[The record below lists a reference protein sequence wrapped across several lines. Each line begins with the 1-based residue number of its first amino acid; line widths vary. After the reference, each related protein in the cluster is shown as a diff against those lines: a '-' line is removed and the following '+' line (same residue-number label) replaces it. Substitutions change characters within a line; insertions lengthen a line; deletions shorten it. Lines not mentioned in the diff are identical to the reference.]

1 MQQFQQLDSPHSEHT
16 QPNINPPPTNHQQ
29 TATPLTFALYIR
41 QRYYISYLTNDRT
54 YKTK

>member
-16 QPNINPPPTNHQQ
+16 QPNINPPPTNHQK